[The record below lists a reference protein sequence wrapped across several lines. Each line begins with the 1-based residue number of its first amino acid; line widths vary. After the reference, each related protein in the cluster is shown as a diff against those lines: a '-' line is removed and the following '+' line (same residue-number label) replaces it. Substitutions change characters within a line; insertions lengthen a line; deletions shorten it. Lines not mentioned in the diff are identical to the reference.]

1 MSFESSVPVDAP
13 SPAERRAT
21 QPLRLNNI
29 SELRL
34 VFAACVVLS
43 HTVQLAAAHQFD
55 VIRVVMNSEVAVQG
69 FFILSGYLVFG
80 SYDRIRDPATFYIR
94 RFLRIY
100 PAYFVAVLLFLAL
113 ALVQTALLGRGIA
126 WDEVGPYLAANL
138 ATLNFL
144 QPTIGG
150 VFAGN
155 LAQAINGALWSIKVE
170 MMFYAAVPLLFGATR
185 YVPMVVLAL
194 ALVAFGV
201 AWWPALSFLG
211 EAWGGAV
218 PESLR
223 NQLPGQLHF
232 FGLGVAL
239 FALSKG
245 ILRPA
250 GLVAIVLFA
259 LVSLV
264 AVGDAKAAAHALG
277 LVTVIGVVS
286 AMPKLNTIFARTDV
300 SYGVYLCHFPIIQML
315 LASGAASW
323 PFWLYLAAI
332 VAPVAVYGIASWVLI
347 ERPAL
352 AFSRRSRA

>member
-239 FALSKG
+239 FAL
-245 ILRPA
+245 
-250 GLVAIVLFA
+250 
-259 LVSLV
+259 VSLV

-277 LVTVIGVVS
+277 LVTVIGAVS

-352 AFSRRSRA
+352 ALSRRSRA